1 MDSSHQSEAPFDQSM
16 SGAPFTC
23 NDKSQ
28 TGDVTPKQE
37 ISIGQGQYNEESVED

>member
-1 MDSSHQSEAPFDQSM
+1 MDSSRQSEAPFDQSM
-16 SGAPFTC
+16 VGFAC